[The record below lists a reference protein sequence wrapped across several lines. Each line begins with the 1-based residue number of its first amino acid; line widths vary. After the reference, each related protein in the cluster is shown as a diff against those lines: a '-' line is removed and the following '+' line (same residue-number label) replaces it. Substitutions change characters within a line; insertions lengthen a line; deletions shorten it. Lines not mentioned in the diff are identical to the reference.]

1 MSKPKIFID
10 GEAGTTGLQI
20 RARLQGRDDLEP
32 LSIDP
37 ARRKDEAERKRLL
50 NAADLAVLCLHD
62 DLARAAVGMIENPS
76 TRVLD
81 ASTAHRV
88 ADGWT
93 FGFPELTKT
102 QPEAIRAARLVSN
115 PGCYSTGA
123 IALLRP
129 VIDAGLIPAEL
140 PVFVQGASGY
150 TGGGRTLID
159 AMKGQG
165 ARSPSDG
172 ASPYTQG
179 EHYLA
184 GPYRMYGLS
193 LAHKHVPEMKK
204 YSRLAHDPIFT
215 PSVGDWAQ
223 GMLVHVPLHL
233 WALPKKVTGT
243 ELHQALSDHYAG
255 RRFVRVMPLESNA
268 VANRALDPEGMNGT
282 NLLELFVFD
291 NPAKEQALLVA
302 RLDNLG
308 KGASGAAVQNIDLM
322 LGLSGEH
329 DYTYFGD

>member
-1 MSKPKIFID
+1 MGKPKIFID

-20 RARLQGRDDLEP
+20 RARLQGRDDLEL

-37 ARRKDEAERKRLL
+37 TKRKDETERRRLL

-62 DLARAAVGMIENPS
+62 DLARAAVAMIENPA

-81 ASTAHRV
+81 ASSAHRV
-88 ADGWT
+88 SEGWT
-93 FGFPELTKT
+93 FGFPELTKG
-102 QPEAIRAARLVSN
+102 QPNAIREARFVSN

-129 VIDAGLIPAEL
+129 VVDAGLLPADL
-140 PVFVQGASGY
+140 PIFVQGASGY

-159 AMKGQG
+159 AMKG
-165 ARSPSDG
+165 R
-172 ASPYTQG
+172 G
-179 EHYLA
+179 EHHLA

-204 YSRLAHDPIFT
+204 YSRLSHDPIFT

-223 GMLVHVPLHL
+223 GMLVHMPLHL
-233 WALPKKVTGT
+233 WALPKKVRGS

-255 RRFVRVMPLESNA
+255 QRFVRVMPMESNA
-268 VANRALDPEGMNGT
+268 PTDRALDPQTLNGT

-291 NPAKEQALLVA
+291 HPAKEQALLVG

-308 KGASGAAVQNIDLM
+308 KGASGAAAQNIDLM
-322 LGLSGEH
+322 LGLRGDH

>member
-1 MSKPKIFID
+1 VSKPKIFID

-20 RARLQGRDDLEP
+20 RARLQGRSDLEL

-37 ARRKDEAERKRLL
+37 ARRKDQAERKRLL
-50 NAADLAVLCLHD
+50 NAADLAVLCLQD
-62 DLARAAVGMIENPS
+62 DLARAAVAMLENPA

-88 ADGWT
+88 EEGWT
-93 FGFPELTKT
+93 FGFPELAQG
-102 QPEAIRAARLVSN
+102 QPEAIREARFVSN

-129 VIDAGLIPAEL
+129 VVDAGLVPADW
-140 PVFVQGASGY
+140 PMFVQGASGY

-159 AMKGQG
+159 AMKGRG

-193 LAHKHVPEMKK
+193 LAHKHVPEMKQ
-204 YSRLAHDPIFT
+204 YSRLTHDPIFT

-233 WALPKKVTGT
+233 WTLPKKVRGSD
-243 ELHQALSDHYAG
+243 LHAALSDHYAG
-255 RRFVRVMPLESNA
+255 QRFVRVMPLESSAPTNF
-268 VANRALDPEGMNGT
+268 ALDPQALNGT

-308 KGASGAAVQNIDLM
+308 KGASGAAAQNLDLM
-322 LGLSGEH
+322 LGLSGDH
-329 DYTYFGD
+329 DYAYFGD

>member
-1 MSKPKIFID
+1 MSKLKVFID

-20 RARLQGRDDLEP
+20 RARLQGRSDLEL

-50 NAADLAVLCLHD
+50 NAADLAVLCLQD
-62 DLARAAVGMIENPS
+62 DLARAAVAMLENPA

-88 ADGWT
+88 EEGWT
-93 FGFPELTKT
+93 FGLPELAQG
-102 QPEAIRAARLVSN
+102 QPEAIREARFVSN

-129 VIDAGLIPAEL
+129 VVDARLVPADW

-159 AMKGQG
+159 AMKG
-165 ARSPSDG
+165 
-172 ASPYTQG
+172 QG

-193 LAHKHVPEMKK
+193 LAHKHVPEMKQ
-204 YSRLAHDPIFT
+204 YSRLTHDPIFT

-233 WALPKKVTGT
+233 WALPQKVTGND
-243 ELHQALSDHYAG
+243 LHAALSDHYAG
-255 RRFVRVMPLESNA
+255 QRFVRVMPLESSAPTNF
-268 VANRALDPEGMNGT
+268 ALDPQALNGT

-291 NPAKEQALLVA
+291 NPTKEQALLVA

-308 KGASGAAVQNIDLM
+308 KGASGAAAQNLDLM
-322 LGLSGEH
+322 LGLSGNY
-329 DYTYFGD
+329 DYAYFGD